1 MAVGGPSRLRAW
13 AADADLD
20 RVIVGEPGLQLDER
34 DVGFLR
40 HLGAQPLVIGPRL
53 AKGSAVRATMGGLF
67 QKARLRP
74 LPSLRIKASPNNK
87 RIAVR
92 GRAAG

>member
-53 AKGSAVRATMGGLF
+53 AKGSAVRGDDGRFVSEGAPTSPAF
-67 QKARLRP
+67 
-74 LPSLRIKASPNNK
+74 PSH
-87 RIAVR
+87 
-92 GRAAG
+92 